1 MTTSEFLKYALVII
15 LVSLLL
21 GILWRIVS
29 NQELLNNKQEAI
41 MKKQDAILY
50 LLETAS
56 IKQLPDEK

>member
-1 MTTSEFLKYALVII
+1 MTTGEFLKYALVII

-21 GILWRIVS
+21 GILWRVIS
-29 NQELLNNKQEAI
+29 NQESLNNKQEAI

-56 IKQLPDEK
+56 IKQLPDEQ

>member
-1 MTTSEFLKYALVII
+1 MTKGEFFKYAIVII

-21 GILWRIVS
+21 STLWRIVS
-29 NQELLNNKQEAI
+29 NQEYLQNKQDAI

-56 IKQLPDEK
+56 IKQLPDEQ